1 MLDVCAPR
9 MKAAA
14 ELVTALREARTC
26 LAVAA
31 RGPLKW
37 HYPRGGFG
45 VRFREG

>member
-1 MLDVCAPR
+1 MCAPR
-9 MKAAA
+9 MKAAAA

-31 RGPLKW
+31 HGALKW

-45 VRFREG
+45 VQFREG